1 MNACPGP
8 EKGANDK
15 MMPSAASA
23 ISLYAA
29 AAALLM
35 PLLSFG
41 LIMVI
46 TRPYPRL
53 SAAISIG
60 AVAVALSS
68 AVFLLIRHWGMTEPV
83 IFQTTWLVTGTMQ
96 IPLGLL
102 LDPASLLMLTVVAA
116 ISFLVQVY
124 SLGYMA
130 ADPGFARYYGCMS
143 LFAWA
148 MLTLTVSSSLLQL
161 FIFWELV
168 GLASYLLIGFWF
180 EKFSA
185 SEAGKKAF
193 VMTRCGDVAF
203 LLGLVLLWLQ
213 LGDLDMVHLNDP
225 QIVLGHVS
233 PGMITLTALLI
244 FGGIVGKSAQFP
256 LLTWLPDAMEGPT
269 PVSALLHSAT
279 MVAAGV
285 YLFSRLF
292 GFFSLSPALMTVC
305 LAIGTLSLVL
315 ASTMA
320 MVARDIK
327 QVWAFS
333 TISQLGFM
341 LMGLGAGSFYAGF
354 FHLMTHAGFKA
365 LLFLCAGVFIH
376 HYGTNDMFAIGRGGG
391 RRLKSALICM
401 LVAGGALSGVPPLSG
416 FFSKELILGRLLA
429 LDNPVWFLA
438 GAAGAFLTAYY
449 TFRLIFIILFPR
461 GSEPGAAPKG
471 QHGHHSTGA
480 SHTMPTVL
488 WILAAVTLVLGF
500 FETPIHHFLEA
511 ALGVSAS
518 QPIPHH
524 SWLPVAACCLAFGA
538 IGLAWF
544 EFGRKTATQ
553 VGFIEKVPVL
563 ARLFG
568 QRWYLDHLY
577 RFLLDRVVYQGISR
591 LCTWNDRRVIDGAV
605 DGLGGSTIG
614 FGNLIARLHTGII
627 QYRLMVMFAVVVL
640 LILYLGFS
648 G

>member
-1 MNACPGP
+1 M
-8 EKGANDK
+8 
-15 MMPSAASA
+15 
-23 ISLYAA
+23 YVA

-35 PLLSFG
+35 PLVAFG
-41 LIMVI
+41 VIMLG
-46 TRPYPRL
+46 TRSRNRL
-53 SAAISIG
+53 SACISIG
-60 AVAVALSS
+60 AVTVALSA
-68 AVFLLIRHWGMTEPV
+68 AVFLLVRHWGMTTPLV
-83 IFQTTWLVTGTMQ
+83 FQTTWLVSGKMSV
-96 IPLGLL
+96 PLGIL
-102 LDPASLLMLTVVAA
+102 LDPTSLLMLTVVAG
-116 ISFLVQVY
+116 ISFLVQIY

-130 ADPGFARYYGCMS
+130 GDPGFSRYYGCMS

-148 MLTLTVSSSLLQL
+148 MLTLTISSSLLQI

-193 VMTRCGDVAF
+193 VMTRFGDVAF

-213 LGDLDMVHLNDP
+213 LGDLDIMHLNDP
-225 QIVLGHVS
+225 EIVQAGMS
-233 PGMITLTALLI
+233 PGMLTLTALLI

-292 GFFSLSPALMTVC
+292 GFFSLSPTMMTVC

-341 LMGLGAGSFYAGF
+341 LMGLGAGSLYAGF

-376 HYGTNDMFAIGRGGG
+376 HYETNDMFDISRKGGRG
-391 RRLKSALICM
+391 LKSAMICTV
-401 LVAGGALSGVPPLSG
+401 VAGGALSGLPPLSG

-429 LDNPVWFLA
+429 LDNPVWFIA

-461 GSEPGAAPKG
+461 PGESGVEA
-471 QHGHHSTGA
+471 HGHPHHA
-480 SHTMPTVL
+480 SGGGTVMSGVL
-488 WILAAVTLVLGF
+488 WILAVVTLVLGF
-500 FETPIHHFLEA
+500 FEAPIHHYLET
-511 ALGVSAS
+511 ALGAGAS

-524 SWLPVAACCLAFGA
+524 AWLPPTAFLLVFGA
-538 IGLAWF
+538 MVLAWL
-544 EFGRKTATQ
+544 EFGRKGARQ
-553 VGFIEKVPVL
+553 VGFVERIPAL
-563 ARLFG
+563 AEFFG
-568 QRWYLDHLY
+568 QRWYLDRLY
-577 RFLLDRVVYQGISR
+577 RFLLDKVVYQGISR
-591 LCTWNDRRVIDGAV
+591 LFTWNDKRVIDGAL
-605 DGLGGSTIG
+605 DALGLSTIG
-614 FGNLIARLHTGII
+614 FGGLIARLHAGMI
-627 QYRLMVMFAVVVL
+627 QYRLIVMFAVVAV
-640 LILYLGFS
+640 LILYFGIS